1 MTFEEFV
8 ATRLPALLRFAA
20 VLTGERALAED
31 VVQEVLIRASGRW
44 EQISGLERPEWYV
57 RKMVTNEFLSW
68 HRRHWRLV
76 PSGRATDVDHRSGP
90 DHASHHADRDA
101 LLGELARLPRLQR
114 AVVVL
119 RYYEGLTYGEIA
131 EVIGCKPGTARGYAS
146 RALAALRIELAETPE
161 PPPHRGDG
169 GRRGSGL
176 QGSGRRGSGE
186 LKTEGA
192 VR

>member
-8 ATRLPALLRFAA
+8 ATRLQALLRFAA
-20 VLTGERALAED
+20 VLTGERGLAED
-31 VVQEVLIRASGRW
+31 VVQEVLIRASARW
-44 EQISGLERPEWYV
+44 ERISALDRPEWYV

-68 HRRHWRLV
+68 RRRHWRLV
-76 PSGRATDVDHRSGP
+76 PSGRATDVDHRTGR
-90 DHASHHADRDA
+90 DHASDHADRDA

-114 AVVVL
+114 AVLVL

-146 RALAALRIELAETPE
+146 RALATIRVELTAAPD
-161 PPPHRGDG
+161 PPRQGD
-169 GRRGSGL
+169 GRRGDR
-176 QGSGRRGSGE
+176 QRTNGRRGSGE